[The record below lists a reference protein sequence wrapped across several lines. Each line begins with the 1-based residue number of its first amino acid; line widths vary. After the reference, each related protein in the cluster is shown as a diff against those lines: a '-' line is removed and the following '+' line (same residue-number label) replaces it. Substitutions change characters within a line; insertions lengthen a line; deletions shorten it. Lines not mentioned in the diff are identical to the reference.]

1 MNVSVEHKSRVTT
14 YIVIGVAFL
23 LLTGV
28 CLLSFHTAW
37 ESRQADEK
45 ADQLI
50 AELTAAG
57 ARTPSKEQIVAVLGD
72 DGGAVC
78 SAPGDALR
86 RGVLYGQITNGAA
99 GPGQRPIIADNKIV
113 QGQLLIMKVYC
124 PDRLEDF
131 QKIVQDLKFADVAGE

>member
-1 MNVSVEHKSRVTT
+1 MTVSVAHKDRRTT
-14 YIVIGVAFL
+14 YLVLGVAFL

-28 CLLSFHTAW
+28 CLLFFHTAR

-45 ADQLI
+45 AGQLI

-57 ARTPSKEQIVAVLGD
+57 ARAPSKDQIVTVLGD

-78 SAPGDALR
+78 ATPGDALR

-99 GPGQRPIIADNKIV
+99 GPGQRPIIADNRIV
-113 QGQLLIMKVYC
+113 QGELLIMSIYC
-124 PDRLEDF
+124 PEHLEDF
-131 QKIVQDLKFADVAGE
+131 QKIVQDLKFSDVAAE